1 MERRRKAHD
10 SSRHR
15 HARLAIVFSPPM
27 LTQRPAGRPI
37 RPRSPRPASW
47 CVIFGSG
54 SAAEI
59 SRVPSV
65 PKRIPAANDSIQRLP
80 DVDAG
85 LDRTRSTRLSP
96 KRQTPKG
103 RGIRKG
109 SWTSYGEA
117 NRRDS
122 GRCLSRHSVNLL
134 ILLTPLT
141 FAVFAI
147 FARDLPPGWRWP
159 SAPLEIH
166 PFEIATHF
174 FATP

>member
-1 MERRRKAHD
+1 MAHRAPTAGLNAAERRTTVPPSARKACHSFQSD
-10 SSRHR
+10 R
-15 HARLAIVFSPPM
+15 M

-37 RPRSPRPASW
+37 RPRSPRPGSW

-85 LDRTRSTRLSP
+85 LDRTRSARRSP
-96 KRQTPKG
+96 RRQARKG

-117 NRRDS
+117 NRRIVGVAWVGICQPCYPPDS
-122 GRCLSRHSVNLL
+122 SYLCGLRSLREIS
-134 ILLTPLT
+134 
-141 FAVFAI
+141 
-147 FARDLPPGWRWP
+147 
-159 SAPLEIH
+159 SAKTAMAFH
-166 PFEIATHF
+166 A
-174 FATP
+174 A